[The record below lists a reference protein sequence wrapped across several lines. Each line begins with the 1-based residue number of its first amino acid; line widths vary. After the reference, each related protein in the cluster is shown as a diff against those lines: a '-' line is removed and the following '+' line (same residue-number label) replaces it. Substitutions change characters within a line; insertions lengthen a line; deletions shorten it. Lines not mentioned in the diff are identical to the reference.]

1 MKKPLI
7 LMVSSFMNNNK
18 SRDEKDLVRM
28 SQNTRNYMG
37 FDSQVELW
45 PETENP
51 IEGKIKQAVLL
62 NIFHSY
68 KKDVKRIKTLVNDG
82 ELSSE
87 ESNRVGFV
95 TKDVYDRIINGDNN
109 NVWISETTEEIPIGA
124 DPEFLL
130 FGKDGNV
137 ISAARIPNF
146 SYYAQ
151 IGSDGA
157 MAEIR
162 PDPAITADGL
172 VGNIRK
178 LFNDENLTEPI
189 EDFQWKSGCY
199 YRDASRS
206 YPIGG
211 HIHFGNPLRV
221 HKIDTDSRMNFF
233 RIANKILDELLSIPM
248 MRLDGHIGNGRRTQ
262 SNMGFYGYFGEC
274 RMAAGRLEH
283 RTLSG
288 VWLSHPELAEAVIG
302 TAKAIMEEIYR
313 HVENRKFDLSYMTH
327 DYAKSSL
334 IFDRDFNQWGEIHLT
349 KDLKC
354 VRSSEEMHDI
364 LNKSDFEYVNSA
376 FLKKWYSRMKSMSN
390 YEQYST
396 SIDKLYAIL
405 KAPEKKILS
414 LNTNLRDGWVN
425 EIKFDI

>member
-1 MKKPLI
+1 
-7 LMVSSFMNNNK
+7 MVSSFMNNNK

-68 KKDVKRIKTLVNDG
+68 KKDVKKIKTLVNDG

-334 IFDRDFNQWGEIHLT
+334 IFDRDFNQWGEIQLT

>member
-1 MKKPLI
+1 
-7 LMVSSFMNNNK
+7 MVSSFMNNNK

-130 FGKDGNV
+130 FDKDGNV

-334 IFDRDFNQWGEIHLT
+334 IFDRDFNQWGEIQLT